1 MTKLPLLLLSLLVL
15 TSCHIYSSTP
25 KVTYNYNGYPLY
37 FSLYMSL
44 QNGIG
49 ASDYIRVNMYQI
61 LYTSAKT
68 EVTANLV
75 TFANNLQ
82 VATATAA
89 VDGLANTIY
98 HFNFGY
104 AMQPNTWY

>member
-1 MTKLPLLLLSLLVL
+1 
-15 TSCHIYSSTP
+15 
-25 KVTYNYNGYPLY
+25 
-37 FSLYMSL
+37 MSL

-49 ASDYIRVNMYQI
+49 ASDYIRVNMYQQM
-61 LYTSAKT
+61 YTTVKT

-89 VDGLANTIY
+89 VDSLGVAIY